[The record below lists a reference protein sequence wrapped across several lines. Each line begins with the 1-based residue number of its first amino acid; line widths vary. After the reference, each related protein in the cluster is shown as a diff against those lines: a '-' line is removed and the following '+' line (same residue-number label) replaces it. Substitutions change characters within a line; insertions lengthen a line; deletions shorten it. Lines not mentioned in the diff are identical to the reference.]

1 MPRTDNSIVINA
13 PIQTVWD
20 ITNDVASWPKLFTEY
35 AEAEIMERRGNTLVF
50 RLTMHPDANGKVW
63 SWVSER
69 TSDPASY
76 SVKAHRVET
85 GPFEYMNIEWYY
97 EPVGDGQTMM
107 RWVQDFKMKP
117 QAPVNDAD
125 MEKHINTNTR
135 KQMTIIKERIES
147 R

>member
-1 MPRTDNSIVINA
+1 MPRTDNSIVINV
-13 PIQTVWD
+13 PMQTVWD
-20 ITNDVASWPKLFTEY
+20 ITNDVAGWPKLFTEY
-35 AEAEIMERRGNTLVF
+35 AEVEIMERRGNTVVF

-69 TSDPASY
+69 TPDPTTN

-97 EPVGDGQTMM
+97 ETVGDRQTMM

-117 QAPVNDAD
+117 QAPVTDAD
-125 MEKHINTNTR
+125 MEKHINANTR
-135 KQMTIIKERIES
+135 KQMGIIKEHIES
-147 R
+147 L